1 VLLEI
6 DLQGAVQVRAKRPDA
21 RLILLVPP
29 SAEVQAQRLRG
40 RGDAESHVSKRLQ
53 AGAEEVRIG
62 RTIADAEVVND
73 DLVRAT
79 GDVAGIVDRYRS
91 APDQGE
97 AALGGPGEATNTP
110 TDDASKG
117 S

>member
-1 VLLEI
+1 
-6 DLQGAVQVRAKRPDA
+6 VQVRARRPDA

-40 RGDAESHVSKRLQ
+40 RGDDESHVTKRLE
-53 AGAEEVRIG
+53 AGAEEVRLG

-73 DLVRAT
+73 DLVQAT

-91 APDQGE
+91 APYRGE
-97 AALGGPGEATNTP
+97 AAVDSPGEAPLTP